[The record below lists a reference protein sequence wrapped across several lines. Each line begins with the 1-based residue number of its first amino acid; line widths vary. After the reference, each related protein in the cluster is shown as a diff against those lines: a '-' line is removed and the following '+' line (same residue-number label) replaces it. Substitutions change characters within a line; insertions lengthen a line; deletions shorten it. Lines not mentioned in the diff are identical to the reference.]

1 MSPRYETIEGPTS
14 WGMHTSGGRTYD
26 PLPCVESANSLQ
38 QSVAAAVARVVRVTP
53 TPLTNSHQ
61 AGSGRFL
68 LESIKASKK

>member
-1 MSPRYETIEGPTS
+1 M
-14 WGMHTSGGRTYD
+14 GMHTSGGRTYD

-53 TPLTNSHQ
+53 TPLTSLTNSHQ
-61 AGSGRFL
+61 EGSGRFL